1 MTPESPI
8 AYIKLKSAEA
18 RKLGRTGG
26 PIQFIILADPERL
39 HLYLAISGNPGGGY
53 YSTEAVSFDA
63 IETALPMDNAPFP
76 AKVFTRCFKGRST
89 NNPGFLAAILRSLDL
104 LQPVLDKPHLHV
116 VAGDWSTWKASM
128 LALPGVPYAPAV
140 KVVVASKTAPVSIP
154 ASATELPTA
163 SDALPAPVVTSEDDQ
178 VDQSNQA
185 EVIQAVTAQ
194 PEPIKGRRKPGK
206 LKDPEYSHPS
216 QSEASDHAHP
226 A

>member
-1 MTPESPI
+1 MTPETPI
-8 AYIKLKSAEA
+8 AYLKLKSAEA

-26 PIQFIILADPERL
+26 PIQFMILADVERL
-39 HLYLAISGNPGGGY
+39 HLYLTISGNPGGGY
-53 YSTEAVSFDA
+53 YSTEAVAFDA
-63 IETALPMDNAPFP
+63 IETALPIDNAPFP
-76 AKVFTRCFKGRST
+76 AKVFSRCFKGRST

-128 LALPGVPYAPAV
+128 LALPGVPYAPGV
-140 KVVVASKTAPVSIP
+140 KVAVASTPAPTSTSEQSTV
-154 ASATELPTA
+154 T
-163 SDALPAPVVTSEDDQ
+163 DALSAQVVTAEDDQ
-178 VDQSNQA
+178 VDLSDQA
-185 EVIQAVTAQ
+185 EIIQAVTTQ